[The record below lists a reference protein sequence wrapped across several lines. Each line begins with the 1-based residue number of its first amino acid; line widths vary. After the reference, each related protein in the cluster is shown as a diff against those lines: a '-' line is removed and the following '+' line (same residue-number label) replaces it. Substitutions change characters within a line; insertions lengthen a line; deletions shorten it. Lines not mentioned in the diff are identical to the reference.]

1 MKITP
6 QRLIRAAGNRTEFAF
21 RFMLC
26 LFLHIDR
33 WHQCPL
39 AAKDYALDIIK
50 YLNAQPKR
58 RRRRVVEIGCGIGDI
73 LLNLD
78 FEERHGLDSDRAVLK
93 GAEFFRR
100 SHFKGTANFTQAIF
114 PECNLEGVYSA
125 IIMVG
130 WTHAIAPE
138 ILRGGIR
145 NLVINNLD
153 TGGILITDTVSGEGY
168 PHRHSHIT
176 LFDDLHGRVENL
188 GSYVN
193 TRQVF
198 SFTKSPAVDGD
209 GRRR

>member
-1 MKITP
+1 
-6 QRLIRAAGNRTEFAF
+6 
-21 RFMLC
+21 
-26 LFLHIDR
+26 
-33 WHQCPL
+33 
-39 AAKDYALDIIK
+39 
-50 YLNAQPKR
+50 
-58 RRRRVVEIGCGIGDI
+58 
-73 LLNLD
+73 
-78 FEERHGLDSDRAVLK
+78 
-93 GAEFFRR
+93 
-100 SHFKGTANFTQAIF
+100 
-114 PECNLEGVYSA
+114 
-125 IIMVG
+125 MVG

>member
-1 MKITP
+1 MKVTP
-6 QRLIRAAGNRTEFAF
+6 QRIIRAAGNRVEVAF
-21 RFMLC
+21 RFTLC
-26 LFLHIDR
+26 QFLHIDR

-39 AAKDYALDIIK
+39 AAKDYAVDIIK
-50 YLNAQPKR
+50 YLNAQPKKR
-58 RRRRVVEIGCGIGDI
+58 RRKVVEIGCGIGDI

-78 FEERHGLDSDRAVLK
+78 FEERLGLDSDPAVLK

-100 SHFKGTANFTQAIF
+100 SHFKGKANFAQALF
-114 PECNLEGVYSA
+114 PQYKMEGVFSA

-153 TGGILITDTVSGEGY
+153 TGGILIIDTVNGEGY
-168 PHRHSHIT
+168 PYRHSHIT
-176 LFDDLHGRVENL
+176 LFEGLHGRIEKL

-198 SFTKSPAVDGD
+198 SFIKSPA
-209 GRRR
+209 